1 MKWNVQ
7 VIKSS
12 THNSGSTSIL
22 VNFTSGRYLFNCG
35 EGAQRLSFE
44 NRARMSKLTAVFL
57 TRVDWDCMGG
67 LPGMLLTL
75 ADTGARNMT
84 ICGGHNLVHALAATR
99 HFVLRSEM
107 GIAAK
112 ELRDGDA
119 AAAFQ
124 DENITVTPV
133 HVYPDRYM
141 VSAQEWGPDESRE
154 AHMRQALLAR
164 IFGVRQEPEPR
175 VKKSKQKTSQ
185 QQQQRKKGYYSDQCK
200 DAAIEEQLQ
209 QLEQQSNIDAA
220 TKRMPLQ
227 SHDTRQSNISEV
239 ILPKTQPTPC
249 VISYI
254 VEGPTVPGRFDPKAA
269 TTLGLK
275 PGPQYA
281 ALIRGELVT
290 TRDGTVIR
298 PEQCVGPARASGIFI
313 FIDCPGPD
321 YILALTTNPRFTPF
335 LEIPENQN
343 SDKKSRLLLIIHSL
357 GPGVA
362 QDERYK
368 TWASLFPKHVQHMV
382 SAPEYV
388 PDNNPFQRHLRIQ
401 TAMSLTDPLTFI
413 RPQASDKPDLPL
425 STFME
430 SDKLVIP
437 HYMTIFD
444 MEPTPKLDVSSVP
457 MLLTPDKMVDR
468 VMIGTNLKTTTN
480 ILSAAEPRIVEGDNG
495 PVVCP
500 IGTGAS
506 IPNLYRNVS
515 ANIVCVRGYGGMVLD
530 CGESTVSLL
539 KRFLGY
545 PSRNQLNMRIKQN
558 YIEFVTSLRFIFIS
572 HMHADHHLGAIQL
585 LHEWNQL
592 TCMHNPQPRLTILA
606 PARFWV
612 WLEDYAGVQDL
623 GLDRI
628 DFISC
633 RETCISGSSPGTNYT
648 KYKLTSKGEEN
659 IAKLKNDLGLSDV
672 STCSV
677 VHCPWAYGV
686 SITHT
691 SGWKLVYSGDTR
703 PCANLVDLG
712 LADGKAPTILL
723 HEATLSDDLRRDAI
737 AKRHST
743 ISEAVAMALG
753 MGAENLLLTHFSQRC
768 LTLPRWEKAN
778 IEAVKLSRYGYIAG
792 GKNSDNFSPAAESG
806 DIDEPDVVL
815 DDIFSPDDTKGT
827 KETLLNELDN
837 PLPEEFEIETDAVV
851 EEQSVL
857 GKLRVAT
864 AFDMSVYAPSD
875 IDRYRY
881 NVPMLRKALHDE
893 LTLFVSEESSA
904 DDTSPNFNGKTP
916 QKALKPKSKATK
928 GGHNKQNGL

>member
-1 MKWNVQ
+1 MKWSVQ
-7 VIKSS
+7 VIKPS

-75 ADTGARNMT
+75 ADAGARNMT

-99 HFVLRSEM
+99 HFVLRSDM
-107 GIAAK
+107 GVAAK

-119 AAAFQ
+119 GATFQ

-154 AHMRQALLAR
+154 AHVRQALLTR

-175 VKKSKQKTSQ
+175 GKKGKQGNP

-200 DAAIEEQLQ
+200 DAVIEERLQ
-209 QLEQQSNIDAA
+209 RLEQQSSADASK
-220 TKRMPLQ
+220 KRVPLQ
-227 SHDTRQSNISEV
+227 SHDARQSNISEA

-254 VEGPTVPGRFDPKAA
+254 VEGPMVPGRFDPTAAKA
-269 TTLGLK
+269 LGLK
-275 PGPQYA
+275 PGPQYG
-281 ALIRGELVT
+281 ALIRGECAT
-290 TRDGTVIR
+290 TSDGSIIR
-298 PEQCVGPARASGIFI
+298 PEQCVGPSRASGIFI
-313 FIDCPGPD
+313 FIDCPSPD
-321 YILALTTNPRFTPF
+321 YILALTTNPKFTSF
-335 LEIPENQN
+335 LEIPENQDD
-343 SDKKSRLLLIIHSL
+343 DKKNRLLLVIHSL
-357 GPGVA
+357 GPGVV

-413 RPQASDKPDLPL
+413 RPQASDKPDMLL
-425 STFME
+425 NTFIE

-437 HYMTIFD
+437 HFMTVFD
-444 MEPTPKLDVSSVP
+444 MEPTPRLDLSSVP
-457 MLLTPDKMVDR
+457 LLLTPDEMENR
-468 VMIGTNLKTTTN
+468 VKTGISLQTTTS
-480 ILSAAEPRIVEGDNG
+480 ILSATEPRIVEGEDG

-515 ANIVCVRGYGGMVLD
+515 ANIVCVRGYGGIILD

-558 YIEFVTSLRFIFIS
+558 YIEFMTSLRFLFIS
-572 HMHADHHLGAIQL
+572 HMHADHHLGTIQL
-585 LHEWNQL
+585 LHEWNHL
-592 TCMHNPQPRLTILA
+592 TRANNPQPRLTILA

-623 GLDRI
+623 GLDRV

-633 RETCISGSSPGTNYT
+633 RETLISGSSPGANYA
-648 KYKLTSKGEEN
+648 KNKPVPKSEGS
-659 IAKLKNDLGLSDV
+659 IATLKNDLGLSDI

-686 SITHT
+686 SLTHT

-712 LADGKAPTILL
+712 LADGKPPTILL
-723 HEATLSDDLRRDAI
+723 HEATLPDELRRDAV

-792 GKNSDNFSPAAESG
+792 GNNPENSSPTVENNNMDES
-806 DIDEPDVVL
+806 DVVL
-815 DDIFSPDDTKGT
+815 DEIFSPDDTKGA
-827 KETLLNELDN
+827 KDTLLKELDN
-837 PLPEEFEIETDAVV
+837 PLPDEFGIEADAVV
-851 EEQSVL
+851 EEQSML

-881 NVPMLRKALHDE
+881 NVPMLRKALYDE
-893 LTLFVSEESSA
+893 LTLFVAEENSA
-904 DDTSPNFNGKTP
+904 DDTLPNGNGKTP
-916 QKALKPKSKATK
+916 QKAAKSKSKATK
-928 GGHNKQNGL
+928 DGHDKQEKF